1 VQGSDTYLVQSMGT
15 HGDRHGVVRA
25 IPPPRGLPKSL
36 KHALDDKLLEQA
48 PHAAANEVFLK
59 LEGEAAKSAFPLR
72 LVVKQARN
80 RKKGLVK
87 VAEEKKVR
95 DPSCHLR
102 RKQWGV
108 YVLGLQVPSVACAW
122 Q

>member
-72 LVVKQARN
+72 LVVKQRATAKR
-80 RKKGLVK
+80 
-87 VAEEKKVR
+87 A
-95 DPSCHLR
+95 
-102 RKQWGV
+102 
-108 YVLGLQVPSVACAW
+108 
-122 Q
+122 